1 LVRDSSHVQCLA
13 LETFGRFR
21 LLKRIGEGGMGEI
34 FFARSASI
42 DGFEKNLVIKRIR
55 RELTQNKKF
64 TSMFI
69 NEARVAINLTHANV
83 VQVFDFGEADG
94 CYYLA
99 MEYVDGAD
107 TADLLDIP
115 SGSKGLP
122 AGIALYVMGEALKGL
137 DYAHNLLS
145 NSGEPLNIVHRD
157 ISPDNIMVSYN
168 GEVKVTDFGVAKAKG
183 LAKLEDDGTVVGKYP
198 YMSPEHATGQ
208 SIDRRADVFSCGIVL
223 WELLTGE
230 PLYGFEVNK
239 ELMQRVATADVER
252 PSKFNPD
259 VPRRVDKL
267 VLKALERKPEDRF
280 SSAREFVSEIHDVLN
295 RKYRGFDNY
304 RLQSYVQERQQEI
317 RTLRGTEFP
326 ATSPMAFASQPSSS
340 ASATSE
346 DSSASQDVTPACMN
360 VEAEVVIQAE
370 NFRKAPSLWRF
381 VSMGDVMLKLDNEE
395 GALSAYRAAGV
406 KFAQHGLLAQSL
418 LCAKRML
425 SIEDDIDIRNELGQ
439 WVNLVGKQD
448 SLILPY
454 LFRRGGGVEELLSDL
469 LTLTITLG
477 EASVQ
482 ELALLRAFDPH
493 AFIHMAILGK
503 QHQFQA
509 EQKIVEQGDQGQTMF
524 LILSGRTVVYITDET
539 NNRVYV
545 ASLSAGDFFGENS
558 FFSGS
563 PRSATVEA
571 LGNVVALEID
581 RTLYEKVMAENP
593 EASSILVQFYKER
606 VVDSIFAMS
615 PIFGVLPSSQR
626 RELMELLQLRK
637 IEQGDVFMHEGEVAQ
652 SLYLVKNG
660 HGRTYCADNGEA
672 RVLSEIGPGMM
683 VGEMDVLLE
692 APRSASMIA
701 DSAMEVFQLDCGQLN
716 AFMASSQVLQERL
729 AEVSAGNV

>member
-1 LVRDSSHVQCLA
+1 
-13 LETFGRFR
+13 
-21 LLKRIGEGGMGEI
+21 MGEI

-99 MEYVDGAD
+99 MEYVDGCD

-115 SGSKGLP
+115 SGAKGLST
-122 AGIALYVMGEALKGL
+122 GIALYVMGEALKGL
-137 DYAHNLLS
+137 DYAHNLVS
-145 NSGEPLNIVHRD
+145 NSAEPLNIVHRD
-157 ISPDNIMVSYN
+157 ISPDNIMVSYS

-183 LAKLEDDGTVVGKYP
+183 LAKLEEDGTVVGKYP

-208 SIDRRADVFSCGIVL
+208 TIDRRADVFSCGIVL
-223 WELLTGE
+223 WELLTGQ

-252 PSKFNPD
+252 PSKYNPD
-259 VPRRVDKL
+259 IPRRVDKL
-267 VLKALERKPEDRF
+267 VLKSLERKPEDRF
-280 SSAREFVSEIHDVLN
+280 ASAREFATEIHDVLS
-295 RKYRGFDNY
+295 RKYRGIDNY

-317 RTLRGTEFP
+317 RTLRGIEFP
-326 ATSPMAFASQPSSS
+326 ASAAMAFAQKPPSAA
-340 ASATSE
+340 ASVQ
-346 DSSASQDVTPACMN
+346 DSSASESVTPACMN

-395 GALSAYRAAGV
+395 GAMSAYRAAGV

-425 SIEDDIDIRNELGQ
+425 SIEDDMEVRNEVGQ
-439 WVNLVGKQD
+439 WVNLVGKSD

-469 LTLTITLG
+469 LSLTITLG

-493 AFIHMAILGK
+493 AFVQMAVLGK
-503 QHQFQA
+503 QHQFMA
-509 EQKIVEQGDQGQTMF
+509 EEKIVDQGQQGQTMF

-593 EASSILVQFYKER
+593 EASSILVQFYKDR
-606 VVDSIFAMS
+606 VVDSILAMS
-615 PIFGVLPSSQR
+615 SVFGVLQAPKR

-637 IEQGDVFMHEGEVAQ
+637 VEQGDILMQEGEVAQ
-652 SLYLVKNG
+652 ELYLVKKG
-660 HGRTYCADNGEA
+660 HGRTYCAENGEA
-672 RVLSEIGPGMM
+672 RVLSEVGPGMM
-683 VGEMDVLLE
+683 VGEMDVLFDS
-692 APRSASMIA
+692 PRRASMIA
-701 DSAMEVFQLDCGQLN
+701 DSPMEVFQLGRGQLN
-716 AFMASSQVLQERL
+716 AFMASSKELQDRM
-729 AEVSAGNV
+729 AEVSTSPN

>member
-1 LVRDSSHVQCLA
+1 
-13 LETFGRFR
+13 
-21 LLKRIGEGGMGEI
+21 MGEI

-55 RELTQNKKF
+55 RELTKNKKF

-83 VQVFDFGEADG
+83 VQVFDFGEAEG

-99 MEYVDGAD
+99 MEYVEGCD

-115 SGSKGLP
+115 SGAKGLP
-122 AGIALYVMGEALKGL
+122 SGIALYVMAEALKGL
-137 DYAHNLLS
+137 DYAHNLVS

-183 LAKLEDDGTVVGKYP
+183 LAKLEEDGTVVGKYP

-208 SIDRRADVFSCGIVL
+208 TIDRRADVFSCGIVL
-223 WELLTGE
+223 WELLTGQ

-252 PSKFNPD
+252 PSKYNSD
-259 VPRRVDKL
+259 ISRRVDKL
-267 VLKALERKPEDRF
+267 VLKSLERDPKNRF
-280 SSAREFVSEIHDVLN
+280 SSAREFATEIHDVLS

-304 RLQSYVQERQQEI
+304 KLQSYVKERQQEI
-317 RTLRGTEFP
+317 STLRGVDFP
-326 ATSPMAFASQPSSS
+326 AVPDLSLAQSSTTNPQEQAQSENIRS
-340 ASATSE
+340 AS
-346 DSSASQDVTPACMN
+346 MN
-360 VEAEVVIQAE
+360 VEAEIIVQAE
-370 NFRKAPSLWRF
+370 NFRKAPSLWRI
-381 VSMGDVMLKLDNEE
+381 VSMGDVMLRLDNEE
-395 GALSAYRAAGV
+395 GAMSAFRAAGV

-425 SIEDDIDIRNELGQ
+425 SIDDDLDIRTEVGQ
-439 WVNLVGKQD
+439 WVNLVGKSD

-493 AFIHMAILGK
+493 SFVQLAMIGK
-503 QHQFQA
+503 QHQFTA
-509 EQKIVEQGDQGQTMF
+509 EQKIVDQGEQGHTMF
-524 LILSGRTVVYITDET
+524 LILSGRTVVYITDEQ

-545 ASLSAGDFFGENS
+545 ASLSAGDFFGEQS
-558 FFSGS
+558 FFSGA

-571 LGNVVALEID
+571 LGNVIALEVD
-581 RTLYEKVMAENP
+581 RSLYEKAMAENP
-593 EASSILVQFYKER
+593 EASSILVQFYKDR

-615 PIFGVLPSSQR
+615 PIFGILQASKR
-626 RELMELLQLRK
+626 RELMELLHFRNIK
-637 IEQGDVFMHEGEVAQ
+637 QGDVLMHEGDPAKT
-652 SLYLVKNG
+652 LYLIKSG
-660 HGRTYCADNGEA
+660 RGRTYCADNGQA
-672 RVLSEIGPGMM
+672 RVLTDIQPGMM
-683 VGEMDVLLE
+683 VGEMDVVTNS
-692 APRSASMIA
+692 PRRASMIA
-701 DSAMEVFQLDCGQLN
+701 DTDMEVFQLSRTELSTFLGN
-716 AFMASSQVLQERL
+716 TKELQERIQQV
-729 AEVSAGNV
+729 AASA